1 MRPHSSDG
9 DARRSSASSRM
20 RASSRSRGSTA
31 RWPSPTVR
39 PRSRCVISSRDG
51 WPESAVSSSRGGI
64 SSARRPRVSRK
75 ATRAASSRSG
85 RCPTDISDE
94 SLLLVPLFRR
104 GKREIVE
111 HFDVIVVGAGPAG
124 SAAALTLAR
133 KGFSTLLVERGRSPG
148 AKGMFGGRIY
158 AWPFAELLP
167 EWAKDCPIERR
178 VVRENLA
185 FLTDDAS
192 LGISFDAPKMAQG
205 RGASFTALR
214 AKFDA
219 WFAKKAQD
227 AGAASLGLRGG
238 GFLYTNRASVSL
250 GLVVSSEDLSRKKV
264 EIQEVQTKF
273 RMHPAVQRLIRGGKV
288 VEYSAHLVPE
298 LGAGMM
304 PRLSGD
310 GVLVVGDAAGFLINN
325 GYTFRGVDLAIAS
338 GVAAGEA
345 AEAARAAGGMTAA
358 NLGAYEKVLR
368 RRNGLTDLGRFRRA
382 PLYMKKDRLFDV
394 YPRMLMEI
402 AERMYTVDGAGKERL
417 FDIVLDEA
425 ASAGVP
431 KLKMLLDLLQEPD
444 RCDGRRDHGTTSADC
459 RLHQTGAP
467 RAGASSGPGHA
478 DAQEGRRAE

>member
-9 DARRSSASSRM
+9 DAPRSSASSRM
-20 RASSRSRGSTA
+20 RASSRSPGSTV
-31 RWPSPTVR
+31 RWLAPTVR

-51 WPESAVSSSRGGI
+51 WPESAVSSSTRI
-64 SSARRPRVSRK
+64 SSARRPRASRK
-75 ATRAASSRSG
+75 AARAASSRFG

-94 SLLLVPLFRR
+94 SLLPVPLFRR

-158 AWPFAELLP
+158 AWPFAGLLP

-185 FLTDDAS
+185 FLTNDAS
-192 LGISFDAPKMAQG
+192 LAISFDAPRMAHG

-227 AGAASLGLRGG
+227 AGAVLVTGIRVDDLWREGGRVRGVFVAPNDRVVSDLVVIAEGATSTLVRKAGLKADLEPREVSVGVKETVELPAETIQERFGLDETEGAAYVYAGAASLGLRGG

-264 EIQEVQTKF
+264 EIQEIQTRF
-273 RMHPAVQRLIRGGKV
+273 RMHPAVQRLIHGGKV
-288 VEYSAHLVPE
+288 AEYSAHLVPE

-310 GVLVVGDAAGFLINN
+310 GILVVGDAAGFLINN
-325 GYTFRGVDLAIAS
+325 GYTFRGGDLAMAS
-338 GVAAGEA
+338 GRPAGQAAG
-345 AEAARAAGGMTAA
+345 ARGAAGGIAA
-358 NLGAYEKVLR
+358 GQPGALRKVPR
-368 RRNGLTDLGRFRRA
+368 PRNRA
-382 PLYMKKDRLFDV
+382 PAPGRVPAAPLV
-394 YPRMLMEI
+394 H
-402 AERMYTVDGAGKERL
+402 KER
-417 FDIVLDEA
+417 
-425 ASAGVP
+425 P
-431 KLKMLLDLLQEPD
+431 LL
-444 RCDGRRDHGTTSADC
+444 
-459 RLHQTGAP
+459 
-467 RAGASSGPGHA
+467 
-478 DAQEGRRAE
+478 

>member
-9 DARRSSASSRM
+9 DAPRSSASSRM
-20 RASSRSRGSTA
+20 RASSRSPGSTV

-51 WPESAVSSSRGGI
+51 WRESAVSSSIRI
-64 SSARRPRVSRK
+64 SSVRRPRVSRK
-75 ATRAASSRSG
+75 AVRAASSRSG

-94 SLLLVPLFRR
+94 SLLLGPLFRR

-111 HFDVIVVGAGPAG
+111 HFDVTVVGAGPAG

-167 EWAKDCPIERR
+167 EWAKDCPVERR

-227 AGAASLGLRGG
+227 AGAVLVTGIRVDDLWREDGRVRGVFVAPNDRVVSDLVVIAEGATSTLVRKAGLKADLEPREVSVGVKETVELPAETIQERFGLSETEGAAYVFAGSASLGL
-238 GFLYTNRASVSL
+238 
-250 GLVVSSEDLSRKKV
+250 
-264 EIQEVQTKF
+264 
-273 RMHPAVQRLIRGGKV
+273 
-288 VEYSAHLVPE
+288 
-298 LGAGMM
+298 
-304 PRLSGD
+304 
-310 GVLVVGDAAGFLINN
+310 
-325 GYTFRGVDLAIAS
+325 RGVDLAIAS

-358 NLGAYEKVLR
+358 NLKAYEQFLR
-368 RRNGLTDLGRFRRA
+368 RRNVLTDLERFRRA
-382 PLYMKKDRLFDV
+382 PLYMKKDRLFNV

-402 AERMYTVDGAGKERL
+402 AERMYTVDGSGKERL
-417 FDIVLDEA
+417 FDVVLDEA

-431 KLKMLLDLLQEPD
+431 KLKMLLDLLQ
-444 RCDGRRDHGTTSADC
+444 
-459 RLHQTGAP
+459 GA
-467 RAGASSGPGHA
+467 RSM
-478 DAQEGRRAE
+478 

>member
-20 RASSRSRGSTA
+20 RASSRSPGSTV

-51 WPESAVSSSRGGI
+51 WPESAVSSSTRI
-64 SSARRPRVSRK
+64 SSVRRPRVSRK
-75 ATRAASSRSG
+75 AERAASSRFG

-158 AWPFAELLP
+158 AWPFAELIP
-167 EWAKDCPIERR
+167 EWAKDCPVERR

-192 LGISFDAPKMAQG
+192 LAISFDAPKMAQG

-227 AGAASLGLRGG
+227 AGAVLVTGIRVDDLWRGDGRGRGG
-238 GFLYTNRASVSL
+238 FGAPGGPVGADPRGGPGGATPALGRKGGPKPGPEHPAASV
-250 GLVVSSEDLSRKKV
+250 
-264 EIQEVQTKF
+264 
-273 RMHPAVQRLIRGGKV
+273 
-288 VEYSAHLVPE
+288 
-298 LGAGMM
+298 
-304 PRLSGD
+304 
-310 GVLVVGDAAGFLINN
+310 VG
-325 GYTFRGVDLAIAS
+325 R
-338 GVAAGEA
+338 E
-345 AEAARAAGGMTAA
+345 
-358 NLGAYEKVLR
+358 
-368 RRNGLTDLGRFRRA
+368 
-382 PLYMKKDRLFDV
+382 
-394 YPRMLMEI
+394 
-402 AERMYTVDGAGKERL
+402 
-417 FDIVLDEA
+417 
-425 ASAGVP
+425 
-431 KLKMLLDLLQEPD
+431 
-444 RCDGRRDHGTTSADC
+444 
-459 RLHQTGAP
+459 TGA
-467 RAGASSGPGHA
+467 
-478 DAQEGRRAE
+478 RRS